1 MLQFFRNMFK
11 STVGAAVALLV
22 LGLIAFAFV
31 SGDLSNTGNIGLAK
45 GGDRVATVGGERI
58 DATTLGQA
66 ATNAVENVKQQD
78 PTQSM
83 QSFLAAGGLDRVLND
98 MIDRTALAAFGK
110 DHGIIASDRLIDSEI
125 AQIPAFKGPDGK
137 FSETV
142 FRQLMQQRGVSE
154 DLVRNDL
161 GQGLISRQLL
171 IPASYGA
178 VAPREAALRY
188 AALLREKRNGT
199 IALLPSALFA
209 PKTPPTDAQ
218 LTAFYAQKRSRFIR
232 PERRVIR
239 FATFGDDALK
249 NLAAPTEAEITTSYN
264 ANKAQYAALETR
276 QVTQLIVP
284 TEAAARAVADEVAK
298 GKALEAAASAKGLS
312 AARLGAVGKD
322 ALAAQSS
329 PAVANAVFAAAK
341 GAIAAPA
348 RSGLG
353 WHVIRVDSI
362 DVRPARSLESVKAEL
377 TTQIATTKRRQA
389 LNDLSARLEDEFDK
403 GGNLTEAARELGVTL
418 QETGQLTADGGVY
431 GQAGARAPAVLG
443 RTLQTAFAME
453 ENKPQLAEV
462 EPGKTFLIFDVKDI
476 SPSAPAP
483 LAEIKQDVV
492 VAYMLDRGATAA
504 KTAADKVQAEVRKGA
519 TLPAAMA
526 ALGVP
531 LPPAQPI
538 DMDRTQL
545 TAAGRQPPPPLMLLF
560 SMAEGTVK
568 TLAAPGGQGWFIV
581 ALKDIVP
588 FPVQA
593 NDPVLPAARQQLGQ
607 LAGEEYVQQLRRAI
621 RVEVG
626 AKRDEAGIKAVKTQL
641 GGGSN

>member
-11 STVGAAVALLV
+11 SKIGAAIALLV
-22 LGLIAFAFV
+22 LALIAFAFV
-31 SGDLSNTGNIGLAK
+31 SGDLSNTGNLGLST
-45 GGDRVATVGGERI
+45 GGSKVATVGSERI
-58 DATTLGQA
+58 DANALSQA

-83 QSFLAAGGLDRVLND
+83 QAFLAAGGLDRVLDD
-98 MIDRTALAAFGK
+98 MIDRAALAAFGK
-110 DHGIIASDRLIDSEI
+110 SHGVIASDRLIDSEI
-125 AQIPAFKGPDGK
+125 ANIPAFKGPDGK
-137 FSETV
+137 FSETI
-142 FRQLMQQRGVSE
+142 FRQMMQQRGVSE
-154 DLVRNDL
+154 ELVRGDL
-161 GQGLISRQLL
+161 AQGLISRQLL
-171 IPASYGA
+171 TPASYGA
-178 VAPREAALRY
+178 VAPRETALRY
-188 AALLREKRNGT
+188 AALLREKRSGA

-218 LTAFYAQKRSRFIR
+218 LTAFYTQKRSRFIR

-239 FATFGDDALK
+239 YATFGDEALK
-249 NLAAPTEAEITTSYN
+249 TVAPPTEAEIAAGYN

-298 GKALEAAASAKGLS
+298 GKSLEAAASAKGLS
-312 AARLGAVGKD
+312 AARLGAIGKA
-322 ALAAQSS
+322 ALAGQSS
-329 PAVANAVFAAAK
+329 PAVADAVFAAAK

-353 WHVIRVDSI
+353 WHVMRVDGI
-362 DVRPARSLESVKAEL
+362 DLRAARPLDSVRGEL
-377 TTQIATTKRRQA
+377 TTQIAATKRRQA

-403 GGNLTEAARELGVTL
+403 GGNLTEAAKELGVTL
-418 QETGQLTADGGVY
+418 QETGPLTADGGVY
-431 GQAGARAPAVLG
+431 GQTGAHAPAILG

-453 ENKPQLAEV
+453 ENAPQLAEV

-476 SPSAPAP
+476 APSAPAP
-483 LAEIKQDVV
+483 LAEIKQDVT
-492 VAYMLDRGATAA
+492 VAYMLDKGAAAA
-504 KTAADKVQAEVRKGA
+504 KIAADKVQAEMRKGA
-519 TLPAAMA
+519 TLQAAMA
-526 ALGVP
+526 TLGVQ

-568 TLAAPGGQGWFIV
+568 TLAAPGEQGWFIV
-581 ALKDIVP
+581 SLKDIVP

-593 NDPVLPAARQQLGQ
+593 NDPVLPIAQKQLGQ
-607 LAGEEYVQQLRRAI
+607 LAGAEYAQQLRRAI
-621 RVEVG
+621 SAEVG
-626 AKRDEAGIKAVKTQL
+626 VKRNDAGIKAVRTQL
-641 GGGSN
+641 GGGGN